1 MDTKSWTQS
10 PKSSKDER
18 EVRKAAWLALPPGW
32 LCFAGVLL
40 CPSGGCASDPPK
52 ADPAVGS
59 IVCYSCWQL
68 VSPLK
73 RLLAG
78 NALVSPMGFLLA
90 RRLLVAGWA
99 VVHLLGTGV

>member
-1 MDTKSWTQS
+1 MRN
-10 PKSSKDER
+10 PKSGKDGR

-32 LCFAGVLL
+32 LCFAGGPLS
-40 CPSGGCASDPPK
+40 PSGGCASDLPE
-52 ADPAVGS
+52 ADPAVES
-59 IVCYSCWQL
+59 IVCYFCWQL

-90 RRLLVAGWA
+90 RRLLVAVWA
-99 VVHLLGTGV
+99 VVHLLGTDV

>member
-1 MDTKSWTQS
+1 MAGGA
-10 PKSSKDER
+10 EEGR
-18 EVRKAAWLALPPGW
+18 LALGRGFVGMAWLALPPGW
-32 LCFAGVLL
+32 LCFVGGPL
-40 CPSGGCASDPPK
+40 CPSGGSASDLPE

-68 VSPLK
+68 VSSLK

-78 NALVSPMGFLLA
+78 NALVSPMEFLLA

-99 VVHLLGTGV
+99 VVHLLRTGV

>member
-10 PKSSKDER
+10 PKSSKDGH
-18 EVRKAAWLALPPGW
+18 EVQKAVKLALPPGW
-32 LCFAGVLL
+32 LCFAGGPL
-40 CPSGGCASDPPK
+40 CPSSGCASDLPE

-68 VSPLK
+68 VLPLK
-73 RLLAG
+73 RLLAE

-99 VVHLLGTGV
+99 VVYLLGTGV